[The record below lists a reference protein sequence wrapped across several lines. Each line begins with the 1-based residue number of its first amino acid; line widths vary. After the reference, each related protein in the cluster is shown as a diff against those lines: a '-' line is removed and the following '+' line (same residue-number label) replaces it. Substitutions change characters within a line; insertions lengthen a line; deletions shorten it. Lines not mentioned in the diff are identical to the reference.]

1 MCDKCVT
8 SLSQQA
14 DRAAIRPIPTLA
26 ARTVR
31 RTYVLL
37 RESTLTSDERTTTQA
52 VDLAERIVDA
62 ISEANQDWR
71 AIELR
76 ARELVELVARRAA
89 GTSSRLAAIGGS

>member
-1 MCDKCVT
+1 M
-8 SLSQQA
+8 
-14 DRAAIRPIPTLA
+14 
-26 ARTVR
+26 
-31 RTYVLL
+31 
-37 RESTLTSDERTTTQA
+37 TSDERTTTQA